1 MFSEQSKA
9 LKILNCQSTS
19 NSSHMENTDNSY
31 LEKYNEES
39 IEFNKLFTIEDIVTR
54 NGWTYTPYKS
64 VNFKEFVR
72 LRYTH
77 PNNLLP
83 KIIVSLSKTS
93 EVDYI
98 SGLRVR
104 TSTSGESTNI
114 TAFPAKTAF
123 DCYTILECGGNK
135 EVALEWRNKKENDP
149 NYVKEQEL
157 QKLKTLSMKH
167 NGYLGYSG
175 IENKELKSLYP
186 IVDMGSVLD
195 FESKYYPI
203 IDLISHLSEND
214 IAKRLTQHIAAMCD
228 LPESTVFLVGL
239 GIFSGMTCRKWV
251 VEYPD
256 GSTVPTCLYVV
267 AEQPSGTSKTRALTA
282 FQKPFIELLK
292 TQRNILK
299 RDIAF
304 WEQCQTNE
312 AYQIQVELMKEE
324 LARLEN
330 IMPTTNTTPEA
341 LEISLIES
349 KGFFSAV
356 SSEQGLFNSL
366 LGLSYG
372 GGKKGNNNDIIL
384 NGRDGGFVKVGR
396 ATRKS
401 YSGNVTGN
409 IVCFAQEGS
418 IEKVLDASNK
428 TGVSERFLIIAE
440 QHKLGIRKH
449 LEPVEPDQILFD
461 LYSERCEFILELIKK
476 PLEHDDLVHLTIKKE
491 DWLKINQYRD
501 QIEVNLK
508 DGGDYSHSILRGNA
522 NKVTMQIMGVAA
534 NLHILNSYG
543 NVPTMIN
550 THHVESAINIVK
562 SILDALYGLCAK
574 KGYIGWIAE
583 IMTIFNLFVYKPE
596 LYTMTEQAIKLKCRK
611 LKPFLGYNGNIAEAI
626 QKTLDLMVLA
636 HILLKND
643 KQYSRNPVIPLYPTR
658 VNPFI

>member
-1 MFSEQSKA
+1 
-9 LKILNCQSTS
+9 
-19 NSSHMENTDNSY
+19 MENTDNSY
-31 LEKYNEES
+31 LEWYDQES
-39 IEFNKLFTIEDIVTR
+39 IKFNKLFTIHDIVTR
-54 NGWTYTPYKS
+54 NGWVYVPPINAS
-64 VNFKEFVR
+64 VSKKGM
-72 LRYTH
+72 RYTH

-83 KIIVSLSKTS
+83 KIIVSLNKETGA
-93 EVDYI
+93 VDYI
-98 SGLRVR
+98 SGLRIR
-104 TSTSGESTNI
+104 TSASGESTDSNV
-114 TAFPAKTAF
+114 FSAKTAF

-135 EVALEWRNKKENDP
+135 KVAINWRSKKENDP
-149 NYVKEQEL
+149 NYIKQQEL
-157 QKLKTLSMKH
+157 QKLRQLSAKH
-167 NGYLGYSG
+167 NGYVVG
-175 IENKELKSLYP
+175 IENNAPKYP
-186 IVDMGSVLD
+186 YPSIDMGSVLD
-195 FESKYYPI
+195 FDSKYYPI
-203 IDLISHLSEND
+203 IDLISYVAENS
-214 IAKRLTQHIAAMCD
+214 IARRLTQHIAIMCD

-282 FQKPFIELLK
+282 FQRPFIELLK
-292 TQRNILK
+292 TRKNILK
-299 RDIAF
+299 KDIAF

-396 ATRKS
+396 AARKS

-461 LYSERCEFILELIKK
+461 LYSEKCEFILELIKK
-476 PLEHDDLVHLTIKKE
+476 PLEHDDLLHLTIKKD

-501 QIEVNLK
+501 RIEGNLK

-543 NVPTMIN
+543 NVPTIIA
-550 THHVESAINIVK
+550 TEHVESAINIVK

-574 KGYIGWIAE
+574 KGYIGWVAE
-583 IMTIFNLFVYKPE
+583 IMTVFSLFAYKTD

-611 LKPFLGYNGNIAEAI
+611 VKPFVGYNGNIAEAI

-636 HILLKND
+636 RILLKND
-643 KQYSRNPVIPLYPTR
+643 KQYSRNPVIPLYPTTI
-658 VNPFI
+658 NPFI